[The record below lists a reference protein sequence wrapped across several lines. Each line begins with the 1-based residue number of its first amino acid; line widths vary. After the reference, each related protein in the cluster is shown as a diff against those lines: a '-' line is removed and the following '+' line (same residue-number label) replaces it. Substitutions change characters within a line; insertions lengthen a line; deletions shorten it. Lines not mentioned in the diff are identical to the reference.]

1 MFARLIYM
9 LRRALRN
16 MRQSPFLCFAAI
28 GTVAVALT
36 ILAFFAIIV
45 QNVQN
50 LTAHWSEEVQ
60 VVAYIDTLPEER
72 TLNNW
77 QTQLRQLP
85 GVQGVEFVS
94 RQEAFSR
101 FKKRMGEN
109 ADLLDGL
116 NADFLPASLE
126 INLKPAARNR
136 AGVELVLN
144 QLRQNSSFSDLR
156 YGQEWLERFETFVS
170 LLRVAGAILGSFLL
184 FATLFI
190 VSNTIKLTLYAR
202 REELEIMALVGGTTA
217 FIKLPFLIEGAVQ
230 GLCGGVLAL
239 GCSFGLFQFFLR
251 EGLGTV
257 LLSSGVSQIGF
268 LPFPWQAGLV
278 AAGTSLGFFGSLF
291 ALRKLVR
298 I

>member
-1 MFARLIYM
+1 MLAHPIYI

-28 GTVAVALT
+28 GTVAVALS

-72 TLNNW
+72 TLELW
-77 QTQLRQLP
+77 QRELRQLP
-85 GVQGVEFVS
+85 PVQGVALVT
-94 RQEAFSR
+94 RQQAFSR
-101 FKKRMGEN
+101 FQKRMGQN

-126 INLKPAARNR
+126 ITLKPAARNQ
-136 AGVELVLN
+136 AGVDQVLN
-144 QLRQNSSFSDLR
+144 HLRKNAGFSDLR

-170 LLRVAGAILGSFLL
+170 LLRVAGAILGGFLL

-202 REELEIMALVGGTTA
+202 REELEIMALVGGTSA
-217 FIKLPFLIEGAVQ
+217 FIKLPFLIEGALQ
-230 GLCGGVLAL
+230 GICGGVLAL

-257 LLSSGVSQIGF
+257 LLSSGVSQIAF
-268 LPFPWQAGLV
+268 LPLPWQGGLV
-278 AAGTSLGFFGSLF
+278 AVGTALGFFGSLF

>member
-1 MFARLIYM
+1 MLAHPIYI

-28 GTVAVALT
+28 GTVAVALS

-72 TLNNW
+72 TLELW
-77 QTQLRQLP
+77 QRELRQLP
-85 GVQGVEFVS
+85 PVQGVAFVS
-94 RQEAFSR
+94 RQQAFSR
-101 FKKRMGEN
+101 FQKRMGQN

-126 INLKPAARNR
+126 ITLKPAARNQ
-136 AGVELVLN
+136 AGVDQVLN
-144 QLRQNSSFSDLR
+144 HLRKNASFSDLR

-170 LLRVAGAILGSFLL
+170 LLRVAGAILGGFLL

-202 REELEIMALVGGTTA
+202 REELEIMALVGGTSA
-217 FIKLPFLIEGAVQ
+217 FIKLPFLVEGAVQ
-230 GLCGGVLAL
+230 GICGGVLAL

-257 LLSSGVSQIGF
+257 LLSSGVGQIAF
-268 LPFPWQAGLV
+268 LPLPWQGGLV
-278 AAGTSLGFFGSLF
+278 AVGTGLGFFGSLF

>member
-1 MFARLIYM
+1 VLAHLIYM

-28 GTVAVALT
+28 GTVAVALC

-60 VVAYIDTLPEER
+60 VVAYIDTLPEARQLEQ
-72 TLNNW
+72 W
-77 QTQLRQLP
+77 QKELRQLA
-85 GVQGVEFVS
+85 GVQEVHFVS
-94 RQEAFSR
+94 RQEAFAR
-101 FKKRMGEN
+101 FKQRMGTN

-126 INLKPAARNR
+126 IGLKPAARNR
-136 AGVELVLN
+136 AGIDAVLGH
-144 QLRQNSSFSDLR
+144 LRKNPSFSDLR
-156 YGQEWLERFETFVS
+156 YGQEWLERFETFLS
-170 LLRVAGAILGSFLL
+170 LLQVAGAILGGFLL

-202 REELEIMALVGGTTA
+202 RDELEIMALVGGTST
-217 FIKLPFLIEGAVQ
+217 FIKLPFLIEGALQ
-230 GLCGGVLAL
+230 GVCGGVLAL
-239 GCSFGLFQFFLR
+239 GCSFALFQLFLR
-251 EGLGTV
+251 EGLGRV
-257 LLSSGVSQIGF
+257 LLSSGVSQIAF
-268 LPFPWQAGLV
+268 LPLPWQGGLV
-278 AAGTSLGFFGSLF
+278 AAGTALGFFGSLF

>member
-1 MFARLIYM
+1 MFAHLLYM
-9 LRRALRN
+9 LHRALRN

-28 GTVAVALT
+28 GTVTVALT

-60 VVAYIDTLPEER
+60 VVAYIDTLSEGR
-72 TLNNW
+72 TLEGLKKE
-77 QTQLRQLP
+77 LRQLSS
-85 GVQGVEFVS
+85 VQEVQFVS
-94 RQEAFSR
+94 REQAFTR
-101 FKKRMGEN
+101 FQKRMGAN

-126 INLKPAARNR
+126 ISLKPAARNQ
-136 AGVELVLN
+136 AGVDLVLSH
-144 QLRQNSSFSDLR
+144 LRKNPSFSDLR

-170 LLRVAGAILGSFLL
+170 LLRVAGAILGGFLL

-202 REELEIMALVGGTTA
+202 REELEIMALVGGTSA

-230 GLCGGVLAL
+230 GVCGGLLAL

-268 LPFPWQAGLV
+268 LPLPWQGGLV
-278 AAGTSLGFFGSLF
+278 AAGTALGFFGSLF